1 MIRTILILTLI
12 VMAIAYFSKETN
24 RTNDRNV
31 EKTIYCVYK
40 KIKMFIEKVKV
51 EKGHLSK
58 QRDKKALMSK
68 SHSED
73 KNPDVIRQIE
83 ADKTTESNNTEENKQ
98 QDYNNGLYEQRSRKL
113 QAVSKILETGYDK
126 R

>member
-24 RTNDRNV
+24 RTNNRTV

-83 ADKTTESNNTEENKQ
+83 ADKTNDNENKEENKQ
-98 QDYNNGLYEQRSRKL
+98 QDYNKGLYEQMSRKL

>member
-24 RTNDRNV
+24 RTNNRNV

-68 SHSED
+68 SHSKD
-73 KNPDVIRQIE
+73 KNPDVIRQLE
-83 ADKTTESNNTEENKQ
+83 AEKTNDSENKEEDKQ
-98 QDYNNGLYEQRSRKL
+98 QGYNNGLYEQMSRKL
-113 QAVSKILETGYDK
+113 HAVSKILGVGYDK

>member
-12 VMAIAYFSKETN
+12 VMAIAYFSKESN
-24 RTNDRNV
+24 RTNNRNV
-31 EKTIYCVYK
+31 EKTIYCLYK

-98 QDYNNGLYEQRSRKL
+98 QDYNKGLYEQRSRKL

>member
-24 RTNDRNV
+24 RTNNRTV

-83 ADKTTESNNTEENKQ
+83 ADKTNESNNTEENKQ
-98 QDYNNGLYEQRSRKL
+98 QDYNNGLYEQMSRKL

>member
-98 QDYNNGLYEQRSRKL
+98 QDYNKGLYEQRSRKL

>member
-83 ADKTTESNNTEENKQ
+83 ADKTTESNNIEENKQ
-98 QDYNNGLYEQRSRKL
+98 QDYNKGLYEQRSRKL
-113 QAVSKILETGYDK
+113 QAVSKILETGYD
-126 R
+126 RR

>member
-51 EKGHLSK
+51 EKGYLSK

>member
-24 RTNDRNV
+24 RTNNRNV
-31 EKTIYCVYK
+31 EKTIYCLYK

-98 QDYNNGLYEQRSRKL
+98 QDYNNGLYEQMSRKL

>member
-51 EKGHLSK
+51 EKGYLSK

-98 QDYNNGLYEQRSRKL
+98 QDYNKGLYEQRSRKL

>member
-83 ADKTTESNNTEENKQ
+83 ADKTTESNNIEENKQ
-98 QDYNNGLYEQRSRKL
+98 QDYNKGLYEQRSRKL